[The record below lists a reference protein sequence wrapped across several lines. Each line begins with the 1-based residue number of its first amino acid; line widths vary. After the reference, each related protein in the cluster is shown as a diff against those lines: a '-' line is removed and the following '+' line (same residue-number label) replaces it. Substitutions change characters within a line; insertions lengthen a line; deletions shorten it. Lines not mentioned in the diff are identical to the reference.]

1 MLQRAYHLLEKH
13 APTSVKSTIPE
24 KWRIWLGYQIH
35 VVRAGGN
42 LHTKRDLPAPEGE
55 DGKSL
60 HDYLSKW
67 SIEGEGMTRER
78 LGYLNEA
85 FHRFLYTLDLVPN
98 RAGKLLEVGAN
109 PYFITLLLHRFR
121 PNISVETVNYFPGW
135 ANPSTQTLVAADE
148 PSIDLTFAN
157 VDIEVERLPHTD
169 DEFDFVLLCEVLE
182 HFVNDPLQAI
192 LEMKRVL
199 KQGGTLILTT
209 PNVARLENI
218 ARMLGGD
225 NLYDPYSGYG
235 PHGRHNREYTADE
248 LTKLLTHAG
257 FTISEQFTS
266 DVYPDGAHRSFPVGR
281 FRRLIR
287 NRKTD
292 LGQYHFIRAVNTV
305 PANTKKPTWLYR
317 SYPADQL
324 TG

>member
-1 MLQRAYHLLEKH
+1 MLQRAYHLLEKY
-13 APTSVKSTIPE
+13 APSSIKSIIPE

-35 VVRAGGN
+35 IVRAANN
-42 LHTKRDLPAPEGE
+42 LQTKRDLPVPVGE
-55 DGKSL
+55 NGKSM
-60 HDYLSKW
+60 HDYLAKW
-67 SIEGEGMTRER
+67 SIEGEGMTQER

-98 RAGKLLEVGAN
+98 QRGKLLEVGAN

-121 PNISVETVNYFPGW
+121 PQIAIETVNYFPGW
-135 ANPSTQTLVAADE
+135 ANPSTQTLIADGE
-148 PSIDLTFAN
+148 ASIDLIFAN
-157 VDIEVERLPHTD
+157 VNIEAETLPHED
-169 DEFDFVLLCEVLE
+169 GEFDIVLLCEVLE
-182 HFVNDPLQAI
+182 HFTTDPLQAI

-235 PHGRHNREYTADE
+235 PHGRHNREYTAHE

-257 FTISEQFTS
+257 FTIEQQFTS
-266 DVYPDGAHRSFPVGR
+266 DVYPDGAHRSFPVAR

-287 NRKTD
+287 QRKTD
-292 LGQYHFIRAVNTV
+292 LGQYHFIRAVNST
-305 PANTKKPTWLYR
+305 PANPKKPSWLYR
-317 SYPADQL
+317 SYPSEQID
-324 TG
+324 